1 MLADGTCLITIMKI
15 LIKELKCLLA
25 EGVMDALSTQIS
37 RTIINHI
44 KQEAPSG
51 RIEALIQQMNG
62 FQLRVVFQTYGDEE
76 ELRWTRAHYDT
87 QHHELFVRIEVPLPL
102 RVQELNA
109 FIPELKEALRHE
121 LEHALQANRKT
132 IRGVH
137 HLDPTYSDNT
147 GFPRKNQFSD
157 IESAKE
163 YFLSPE
169 EIEAHVMGMYK
180 FAKTSKKPLRDI
192 MIQKTTE
199 MAGKMQRNGIP
210 RQESFKFVSELFKTW
225 VSYAEKRNIKITN

>member
-1 MLADGTCLITIMKI
+1 
-15 LIKELKCLLA
+15 
-25 EGVMDALSTQIS
+25 MDALSTQIS

-62 FQLRVVFQTYGDEE
+62 FRLRVVFQTYGDEE

-87 QHHELFVRIEVPLPL
+87 QYHELFIRIEVPLPL
-102 RVQELNA
+102 QVQELNA

-137 HLDPTYSDNT
+137 YLDPSHSNNT

-192 MIQKTTE
+192 MVQKTIE

-210 RQESFKFVSELFKTW
+210 RQESFKFVSELFKAW
-225 VSYAEKRNIKITN
+225 VSYAEKRNIKITS

>member
-1 MLADGTCLITIMKI
+1 MKLLLKEFKTLIHEGIMDGLT
-15 LIKELKCLLA
+15 
-25 EGVMDALSTQIS
+25 TQIS
-37 RTIINHI
+37 SMIINHI

-51 RIEALIQQMNG
+51 RIEVLIQQMNG

-76 ELRWTRAHYDT
+76 ELRWARAHYDT

-137 HLDPTYSDNT
+137 HLDPTHSDNT

-163 YFLSPE
+163 YFFSPE

-210 RQESFKFVSELFKTW
+210 RQESFKFVSELFKVW
-225 VSYAEKRNIKITN
+225 VSYAEKRNIKLPARVV